1 MHLLPSSFARFGSI
15 RPLVR
20 YVDQDQAVV
29 EVMVDVAPAV
39 PGLPS
44 AASRSRP
51 QELRVLLEVDTDDG
65 FHDEESAALP
75 PRTLAGSVR
84 MAIVQ
89 PRRWWPANMG
99 EQPLYKLGVTLM
111 SDDEA
116 SDHWAGTVGLTSV
129 RPSDGG
135 EAGGEPSL
143 LVNGLQC
150 KLAAI
155 VPVDLIHERNLL
167 PVAGDSL
174 MIVRGHWGPDVLFEA
189 ADRAGI
195 LLIQC
200 VPIDLDGR
208 PESTMVE
215 QVNRLSRHPSLAG
228 WFVGH
233 LGRYTERMA
242 YCISTLD
249 PTRPVFRTL
258 PGVSRRGASD
268 DVAAA

>member
-1 MHLLPSSFARFGSI
+1 MTALLPSFARFGSV

-20 YVDQDQAVV
+20 YVDKDQAVV
-29 EVMVDVAPAV
+29 EVMVDVAPPV
-39 PGLPS
+39 P
-44 AASRSRP
+44 ASRGRKRP

-65 FHDEESAALP
+65 FHDEESAAIK
-75 PRTLAGSVR
+75 PRATHGSVR
-84 MAIVQ
+84 MGIVE

-99 EQPLYKLGVTLM
+99 EQPLYKLGVSLM
-111 SDDEA
+111 VDDEV
-116 SDHWAGTVGLTSV
+116 SDHWSGTVGLTSV
-129 RPSDGG
+129 RPPDSHASRAD
-135 EAGGEPSL
+135 PVL
-143 LVNGLQC
+143 LVNGEEC

-200 VPIDLDGR
+200 VPIDDDGR
-208 PESTMVE
+208 PEATMVE
-215 QVNRLSRHPSLAG
+215 QINRLSRHPSLAG
-228 WFVGH
+228 WYVGH
-233 LGRYTERMA
+233 LGAYTERMA

-249 PTRPVFRTL
+249 PTRPVFREL
-258 PGVSRRGASD
+258 PQASRGI
-268 DVAAA
+268 AAA